1 MLSAGP
7 FPSFRF
13 IREITMAGRIELLLH
28 RLRGDRVIWVAALLL
43 GLISLLAVY
52 SSISSLAFKREGG
65 STLHFLFKHGMM
77 LASGFV
83 IMYYAS
89 LLRYSMYSRLSQ
101 LGIGVT
107 AVLLLLTLLL
117 GSNINDASRWI
128 TIPIINQSFQ
138 TSDLAKVVL
147 IVYLARVLGKHQGEE
162 WTLRQ
167 VLVKLMLPVGV
178 ICGLILPA
186 NFSTAAVLFM
196 VCMLI
201 MFIAEVPM
209 KHMVVVVGAAVLAFV
224 LLLLVAKSMPGLLPR
239 LDTWIARIESF
250 GVEDHNANYQVE
262 HAKIAIATGGLFPN
276 GPGSGASRN
285 FLPHPYSDMIYAF
298 IIEEYG
304 SLLGGL
310 GLMLLYLILLFRAVR
325 IAGRCEKLFG
335 SLAAVGLSLMLVVQA
350 MINMAV
356 AVNLVPVTGQP
367 LPLVSMG
374 GTSVWFTCLAI
385 GIVLSVSRSL
395 DEVEA
400 PAATKDAPRKRTAIA

>member
-1 MLSAGP
+1 MN
-7 FPSFRF
+7 
-13 IREITMAGRIELLLH
+13 TVLH
-28 RLRGDRVIWVAALLL
+28 KLRGDRVIWMTALFLA
-43 GLISLLAVY
+43 LISLIAVY
-52 SSISSLAFKREGG
+52 SSISSLAYKRDGG
-65 STLHFLFKHGMM
+65 GTFHFLVKHGLM
-77 LASGFV
+77 LLSGGV

-89 LLRYSMYSRLSQ
+89 TLRYSIYSKLAQ
-101 LGIGVT
+101 LAIPVT
-107 AVLLLLTLLL
+107 VGLLLLTLLL

-147 IVYLARVLGKHQGEE
+147 VVYLARVLGKHQDQE
-162 WTLRQ
+162 WTFRQ
-167 VLVKLMLPVGV
+167 VVMELMAPVGA

-186 NFSTAAVLFM
+186 NFSTAALLFLL
-196 VCMLI
+196 CMII
-201 MFIAEVPM
+201 MFIGQVPI
-209 KHMVVVVGAAVLAFV
+209 KWLLSIVGLAVGAFM
-224 LLLLVAKSMPGLLPR
+224 LLIVVNESFDLGILPR
-239 LDTWIARIESF
+239 VETWANRISSF
-250 GVEDHNANYQVE
+250 GAADSDANYQVE
-262 HAKIAIATGGLFPN
+262 HAKIAIASGGFLPN

-285 FLPHPYSDMIYAF
+285 WLPHPYSDMIYAF

-310 GLMLLYLILLFRAVR
+310 GLLLLYLILLFRAVR
-325 IAGRCEKLFG
+325 IAGRCDKPFG
-335 SLAAVGLSLMLVVQA
+335 SLVAVGLSLMLVLQA

-395 DEVEA
+395 DEDPSTSIDVKR
-400 PAATKDAPRKRTAIA
+400 PRTAAA

>member
-1 MLSAGP
+1 MNTL
-7 FPSFRF
+7 
-13 IREITMAGRIELLLH
+13 INK
-28 RLRGDRVIWVAALLL
+28 LRGDRVIWMTALFL
-43 GLISLLAVY
+43 GLISLIAVY

-65 STLHFLFKHGMM
+65 STLHFLFKHGLM
-77 LASGFV
+77 LLSGGV

-89 LLRYSMYSRLSQ
+89 TVKYTLYSRLSQ
-101 LGIGVT
+101 LVIPITG
-107 AVLLLLTLLL
+107 VLLLLTLLL

-147 IVYLARVLGKHQGEE
+147 IVYLARVLGKHHGQE
-162 WTLRQ
+162 WTFRDV
-167 VLVKLMLPVGV
+167 VLQLMLPVGV

-186 NFSTAAVLFM
+186 NFSTAALLFLL
-196 VCMLI
+196 CMII
-201 MFIAEVPM
+201 MFVGQVPM
-209 KHMVVVVGAAVLAFV
+209 KWLLSIVGLAVGAFMLLIMVNEAFDLGV
-224 LLLLVAKSMPGLLPR
+224 LPR
-239 LDTWIARIESF
+239 VETWEKRISSF
-250 GVEDHNANYQVE
+250 GEADSDANYQVE
-262 HAKIAIATGGLFPN
+262 HAKIAIASGGLLPN

-285 FLPHPYSDMIYAF
+285 WLPHPYSDMIYAF

-304 SLLGGL
+304 SILGGL
-310 GLMLLYLILLFRAVR
+310 GLLLLYLILLLRAVR
-325 IAGRCEKLFG
+325 IAHRCDKPFG
-335 SLAAVGLSLMLVVQA
+335 SLVAVGLSLMLVLQA

-395 DEVEA
+395 EEPFTPSTDEQR
-400 PAATKDAPRKRTAIA
+400 PRTSVA